1 MATVTLSLN
10 GRPYEIA
17 CDDGQEERL
26 HTLGADLDR
35 RVSEMARRLGPVADN
50 RLLAMAA
57 LVIADELETARA
69 AADASVHRAAERDA
83 AAAADAV
90 EAMARRMDAIA
101 TRLSAP

>member
-26 HTLGADLDR
+26 RTLGVDLDR
-35 RVSEMARRLGPVADN
+35 RVSELARRLGPVADS

-57 LVIADELETARA
+57 LVIADELESARA
-69 AADASVHRAAERDA
+69 AADSSAHRAAERDA
-83 AAAADAV
+83 AAAVDAV

>member
-26 HTLGADLDR
+26 QTLGIDLDR

-57 LVIADELETARA
+57 LVIADELATARA
-69 AADASVHRAAERDA
+69 AADASVQRAAERDA

>member
-26 HTLGADLDR
+26 HTLGAELDR
-35 RVSEMARRLGPVADN
+35 RVSELARRLGPVNDN
-50 RLLAMAA
+50 RLLVMAA
-57 LVIADELETARA
+57 LIIADELAAARA
-69 AADASVHRAAERDA
+69 SADASAQRAAERDA

-90 EAMARRMDAIA
+90 DGIVRRIDAIA
-101 TRLSAP
+101 TRLSGP

>member
-26 HTLGADLDR
+26 RTLGVDLDR
-35 RVSEMARRLGPVADN
+35 RISDLARRLGPVADS

-57 LVIADELETARA
+57 LVIADELESARA
-69 AADASVHRAAERDA
+69 VADASTQRAAERDA
-83 AAAADAV
+83 AAAVDAV

>member
-26 HTLGADLDR
+26 QTLGVDLDR
-35 RVSEMARRLGPVADN
+35 RVGEMARRLGPVADS

-57 LVIADELETARA
+57 LVISDELATARA
-69 AADASVHRAAERDA
+69 AADASTQRAAERDA

-101 TRLSAP
+101 TRLSTP

>member
-26 HTLGADLDR
+26 QTLGIDLDR
-35 RVSEMARRLGPVADN
+35 RVSDLARRLGPVADS

-57 LVIADELETARA
+57 LVISDELASARA
-69 AADASVHRAAERDA
+69 AVDASVQRAAERDA
-83 AAAADAV
+83 ATAADAL

>member
-26 HTLGADLDR
+26 RTLGVDLDR
-35 RVSEMARRLGPVADN
+35 RVSDLARRLGPVADS

-57 LVIADELETARA
+57 LVIADELENARA
-69 AADASVHRAAERDA
+69 AADSSTQRAAERDA
-83 AAAADAV
+83 AAAVDAV